1 MYKKHLYFPSSPWRF
16 ISWTTFEFN
25 KTVGCHA
32 DAFCFLKVLS
42 VLPQQHYRQIMEEE
56 VMLPSRKEVRMLF

>member
-1 MYKKHLYFPSSPWRF
+1 MHLYFLSSPVTF
-16 ISWTTFEFN
+16 ISWLTFELN

-42 VLPQQHYRQIMEEE
+42 VLLQEHYRQIMEEE